1 MAAPAVTIVIPVFG
15 TEQYLAACLESVLNQ
30 TFDDFEVIVVDD
42 CSPGDVAGV
51 VAATAGEDARVRLVR
66 HEVNRG
72 LLQARFTGGR
82 EATGAY
88 IGFVDSDDEVEDFFL
103 MQLYAAAVQH
113 DADLVDCPFV
123 MVGTDVRVVNRGGE
137 EHVLS
142 GSEILRG
149 VLTRSMSNSLW
160 SKLTRLSTWQKAT
173 APLEQIR
180 RRVGLV
186 EDLLCLVHVAVES
199 ERFAHTSRP
208 CYRYLVREGSMTNAG
223 DVDSLLRN
231 LESLDVAYS
240 VIRSTLDGQL
250 LPHGLAEEFFAR
262 EFVSVGRQLLVDM
275 ADLLPDTPPG
285 LPRSAETLGLL
296 GAVAVLSAPARAG

>member
-1 MAAPAVTIVIPVFG
+1 VAAPAVTIVIPVFG

-42 CSPGDVAGV
+42 CSPGDVAGI
-51 VAATAGEDARVRLVR
+51 VAATAGEDTRVRLVR

-72 LLQARFTGGR
+72 LLQARFTGGH

-103 MQLYAAAVQH
+103 MQLYMAAVQH

-123 MVGTDVRVVNRGGE
+123 MVDKEVLVVNRGGE

-160 SKLTRLSTWQKAT
+160 SKLTRLSTWRKAT

-180 RRVGLV
+180 QRVGLI
-186 EDLLCLVHVAVES
+186 EDLLCLVYVAVES

-208 CYRYLVREGSMTNAG
+208 CYRYLVREGSMTTAG
-223 DVDSLLRN
+223 DLDSLLRN
-231 LESLDVAYS
+231 FDSLDAAYS
-240 VIRSTLDGQL
+240 VIRSTLDDRP
-250 LPHGLAEEFFAR
+250 LPRGLADEFFTR
-262 EFVSVGRQLLVDM
+262 EFVSVGRQLLLDM
-275 ADLLPDTPPG
+275 ADLLPDTPQG

-296 GAVAVLSAPARAG
+296 GAVAVLCTTAGTG